1 MAKKPAPGGNLQELK
16 TQLKSKDLG
25 RLYIFHGEEVFLL
38 HHYLE
43 QMKKQLL
50 DALTESFNF
59 HRMNSETFDLQT
71 FADAVENLPM
81 MAEHTMVQV
90 DEVDLFKL
98 GESDRNK
105 MAEILADIPDYCT
118 VVFTYETTPWKPDKR
133 LKKLWEAI
141 DGAGLIVEFAKQ
153 DQKDLAAWVTRHFM
167 ARDKRIS
174 TDLCLYLIDITGGT
188 MTALSGEI
196 DKICAYSGANEIRKT
211 DIDAVTEP
219 VLDAVVFQMTDMLSA
234 GRFDQA
240 LVKLQQLLKMQQEPL
255 AILGAVGNHFRR
267 VSAAR
272 TLLDNGK
279 NASDLQ
285 RLCGIPDYPARK
297 TMEAARRFT
306 PEFCRRAAELV
317 LETDYKIKTSY
328 DDPERLLELLLLQ
341 LARRGAMVKIRE
353 AIVVE
358 GRYDK
363 NTLSQVVDAP
373 ILETAG
379 FGIFK
384 DRQQMALLRRVA
396 EKRGLIVFTDSDGA
410 GFVIR
415 NHIKSAIP
423 GKYLKHAYIPDI
435 PGKERRKSAPGRE
448 GKLGVEGMTPEVILA
463 ALRNAGATI
472 EGEKTTSSGG
482 ITKQDLMALGLS
494 GGSNAGEKR
503 KALLKKLNLPEHM
516 SANAMLQALN
526 LLYTREELEQML
538 NESGIECD

>member
-1 MAKKPAPGGNLQELK
+1 MAKKTAPGGNLQELK

-240 LVKLQQLLKMQQEPL
+240 LVKLQQLLKMQQEL
-255 AILGAVGNHFRR
+255 EAQTYEASAGGAAGDSGRGGQSFPP
-267 VSAAR
+267 
-272 TLLDNGK
+272 G
-279 NASDLQ
+279 Q
-285 RLCGIPDYPARK
+285 
-297 TMEAARRFT
+297 
-306 PEFCRRAAELV
+306 RRA
-317 LETDYKIKTSY
+317 
-328 DDPERLLELLLLQ
+328 
-341 LARRGAMVKIRE
+341 
-353 AIVVE
+353 
-358 GRYDK
+358 
-363 NTLSQVVDAP
+363 DA
-373 ILETAG
+373 AG
-379 FGIFK
+379 Q
-384 DRQQMALLRRVA
+384 R
-396 EKRGLIVFTDSDGA
+396 EKRFRPAKALRHPGLSREKDHGGGQTVYAGILPPGGGA
-410 GFVIR
+410 G
-415 NHIKSAIP
+415 
-423 GKYLKHAYIPDI
+423 
-435 PGKERRKSAPGRE
+435 
-448 GKLGVEGMTPEVILA
+448 
-463 ALRNAGATI
+463 AGN
-472 EGEKTTSSGG
+472 
-482 ITKQDLMALGLS
+482 GL
-494 GGSNAGEKR
+494 
-503 KALLKKLNLPEHM
+503 
-516 SANAMLQALN
+516 
-526 LLYTREELEQML
+526 
-538 NESGIECD
+538 